1 MRAAAAQIVGTNQS
15 ETAIRCLKSV
25 RQSGSGCT
33 GRAFTISNVESLS
46 NGAAARLA

>member
-1 MRAAAAQIVGTNQS
+1 MRAAAAHNVGANQS
-15 ETAIRCLKSV
+15 ETAIRCLKWV

-33 GRAFTISNVESLS
+33 GRAFTIGNVQSLS